1 MYAQYLTAPPS
12 ILRCLANGQ
21 GGIAQG
27 PLMSARGAV
36 GSQDLSPEAAD
47 WVTSGVVPSQH
58 TSERGSGPG
67 WGGQWNGSESSR
79 NDEGG
84 EGWIEDTQ
92 DKLSQQST
100 LTVLFFIH

>member
-27 PLMSARGAV
+27 PFMSAGGAV

-58 TSERGSGPG
+58 TSGRGLASSVMFGRGLRCRFKHGKRGSATQL
-67 WGGQWNGSESSR
+67 WLWARGS
-79 NDEGG
+79 
-84 EGWIEDTQ
+84 
-92 DKLSQQST
+92 
-100 LTVLFFIH
+100 VLGI

>member
-21 GGIAQG
+21 GGITQG

-36 GSQDLSPEAAD
+36 GSQDLSPAAAD

-58 TSERGSGPG
+58 TSGRGSALCVMFGL
-67 WGGQWNGSESSR
+67 GSRCQFKHGRRGSA
-79 NDEGG
+79 
-84 EGWIEDTQ
+84 TQ
-92 DKLSQQST
+92 LWLWARRS
-100 LTVLFFIH
+100 VLGI